1 MSMNCFT
8 NTFIPFLTFFD
19 EFGIGQTK
27 GLFSIDHLIFTVL
40 AILTVAL
47 LLIFTHKMTDEKIEK
62 MTKILFF
69 AVTILE
75 ILKIIWNVTL
85 RTDKSPNNWVPLYF
99 CSLFIYALGM
109 VSFGKGKIKEIGV
122 LWIVYGQIIGALAF
136 ILYPSSSLEIQP
148 LIHVLSIH
156 SWIYHV
162 ISLYIGLLFIITNYY
177 KTYDSKE
184 HNETLRHN
192 FLYYFVSI
200 MAVELLVYIFNLICN
215 TNLMFLNEPGV
226 VPILELVVR
235 VFGYFYPLIIAIVQ
249 ASGTFLGG
257 FLFVKLINLIKK
269 KRMKDGN

>member
-1 MSMNCFT
+1 MNYCI
-8 NTFIPFLTFFD
+8 NTLIPFLTFFD

-47 LLIFTHKMTDEKIEK
+47 LLIFTHKMTNEKIEK

-85 RTDKSPNNWVPLYF
+85 RSDKSPNNWVPLYF

-177 KTYDSKE
+177 KTYDGKE
-184 HNETLRHN
+184 HNETLRHD

-200 MAVELLVYIFNLICN
+200 MAVELLVYIFNLICH